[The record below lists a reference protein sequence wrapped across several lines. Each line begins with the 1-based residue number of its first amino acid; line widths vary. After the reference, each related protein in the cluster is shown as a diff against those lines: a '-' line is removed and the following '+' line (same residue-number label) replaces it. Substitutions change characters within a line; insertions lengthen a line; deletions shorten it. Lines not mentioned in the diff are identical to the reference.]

1 MIEIPPVLLYII
13 VDFSISLIVTLSLN
27 LEVGLL
33 NLPQFGRLLAVLA
46 GAIVA
51 GAIPGRIL
59 AAILGRPYGAEYAHH
74 TYNYPLVNEI
84 NMYLSE
90 NVLLSVGFL
99 ILTLVLAAALGG
111 LIGYLCAYP
120 AVRLREAYLGITL
133 LAFGD
138 VLMNVAWNYEPLVG
152 GTTGVNVP
160 DFFRF
165 LGAARF
171 SGAAFVILGI
181 ALLVFLIVE
190 RYFRSPFGRAL
201 KAVRDAEVA
210 ASIYGKDVVK
220 IRSQALIIGGSIA
233 AIGGALWAIYTGS
246 MKAITY
252 TRLTWTFWPWAF
264 MMLGGTGNNLGVFLG
279 VLAFVVIRAMIYIY
293 KSVISAI
300 IPIAPEWLE
309 YILVGLAIILITL
322 FRPQGILPEKPLL
335 LLPKEKIQKFLEDVS
350 SEARRTS

>member
-1 MIEIPPVLLYII
+1 MIEIPPMLLYII

-27 LEVGLL
+27 LEAGLL
-33 NLPQFGRLLAVLA
+33 NLPQFGRLLTVLA

-59 AAILGRPYGAEYAHH
+59 AAMLGEPYGAEYAQH
-74 TYNYPLVNEI
+74 TYNYPLVYKI
-84 NMYLSE
+84 NIYLSE
-90 NVLLSVGFL
+90 NPALSIGFL
-99 ILTLVLAAALGG
+99 LLTLVLAAVLGG

-138 VLMNVAWNYEPLVG
+138 VLMNIAWNYEPLVG

-165 LGAARF
+165 LGTARF
-171 SGAAFVILGI
+171 SGAAFIILGI
-181 ALLVFLIVE
+181 ALIIFLIAE
-190 RYFRSPFGRAL
+190 RYFRSPFGRVL

-210 ASIYGKDVVK
+210 ASVYGKDIVK
-220 IRSQALIIGGSIA
+220 IRSQALVVGGAMA
-233 AIGGALWAIYTGS
+233 AVGGALWAIYTGS
-246 MKAITY
+246 MKAVTY

-264 MMLGGTGNNLGVFLG
+264 MMLGGTGNNIGVFLG
-279 VLAFVVIRAMIYIY
+279 VLTFVVVRTMIYVY
-293 KSVISAI
+293 KGVISAVL
-300 IPIAPEWLE
+300 PIAPEWLE
-309 YILVGLAIILITL
+309 YILVGLVIVAIAL

-335 LLPKEKIQKFLEDVS
+335 SLPKEKIQKFLEG
-350 SEARRTS
+350 TSKEGSQT